1 MLLNTKSMKVH
12 QTERLDWDQYFM
24 SIAVLASGRSPCQRL
39 HVGSVIV
46 KDNRLVSMG
55 YNGFIPGAPHVSI
68 VKDNHEQAIVH
79 SEINAITDC
88 AKRGVQVSNASI
100 YITHFPCLN
109 CFRTIAATNIK
120 EIIYL
125 NDYNND
131 EIVWQLAEDANIIIR
146 QYKCTI
152 N

>member
-1 MLLNTKSMKVH
+1 MKVH

-24 SIAVLASGRSPCQRL
+24 SIAVLASGRSPCKRL
-39 HVGSVIV
+39 QVGSVIV
-46 KDNRLVSMG
+46 KDNRLISMG
-55 YNGFIPGAPHVSI
+55 YNGFLSGAPHVSI

-109 CFRTIAATNIK
+109 CFRTIASSNIK
-120 EIIYL
+120 EIVYL

-131 EIVWQLAEDANIIIR
+131 EIVWQLSDDANIIIR
-146 QYKCTI
+146 QYKC
-152 N
+152 